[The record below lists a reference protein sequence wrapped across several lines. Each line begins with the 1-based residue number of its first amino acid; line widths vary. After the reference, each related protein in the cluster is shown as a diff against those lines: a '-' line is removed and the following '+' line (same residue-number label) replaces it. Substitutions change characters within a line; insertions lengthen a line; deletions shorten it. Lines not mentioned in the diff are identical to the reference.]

1 MAMDINDVTKKLT
14 DIAIKIKNEEIQ
26 ELLIALRIH
35 ISEISAE
42 NTKLKEQLATVVQFP
57 VNITTG
63 EYPKVEN
70 PEAKQEIIKA
80 WQPEKKAT

>member
-42 NTKLKEQLATVVQFP
+42 NTKNNLLQLSSFQSISLLANILK
-57 VNITTG
+57 
-63 EYPKVEN
+63 
-70 PEAKQEIIKA
+70 
-80 WQPEKKAT
+80 